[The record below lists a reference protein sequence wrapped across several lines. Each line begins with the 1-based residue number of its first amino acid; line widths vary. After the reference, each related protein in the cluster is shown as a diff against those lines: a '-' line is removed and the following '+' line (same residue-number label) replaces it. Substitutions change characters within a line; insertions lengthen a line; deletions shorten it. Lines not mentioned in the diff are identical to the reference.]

1 VDLLPVAFDTM
12 RPEVVRTK
20 DVEEGPALAVSWAA
34 GLEESVGEEYVISV
48 VDMNY
53 MGRVATQLQ
62 IVEVA
67 HFENLLAAGILEE
80 GMIAAANTA
89 GLVGI
94 VID

>member
-1 VDLLPVAFDTM
+1 M
-12 RPEVVRTK
+12 IPEVVRTK
-20 DVEEGPALAVSWAA
+20 DVEGGPVLVVSWAA

-48 VDMNY
+48 VEMNY
-53 MGRVATQLQ
+53 MGWIVTQLQ

-80 GMIAAANTA
+80 GMIAAADIA